1 LIVLGMHPIGRDYN
15 RQCLCNQLE
24 SRQSVEI
31 LPRGPRCKTTEVI
44 AGLVSGEKICL
55 NPHSGWVKKLARFAV
70 KRQSERIN
78 L

>member
-1 LIVLGMHPIGRDYN
+1 KHWTLKLTFIGDYN

-31 LPRGPRCKTTEVI
+31 LPRGPHCKTREVI

-55 NPHSGWVKKLARFAV
+55 NSHSGWVKKLARFV
-70 KRQSERIN
+70 VERQSQKG
-78 L
+78 